1 VWQGYSGEYGVE
13 PTNLVPNLLN
23 YLAFATC
30 CWAASSSPF
39 ISRHTAL
46 RLDTGILSRS
56 PSRTMKPVNYRFR
69 WPRRAQHR
77 GPSNRHG
84 SMAES
89 GPSYPVDILHGRKRK
104 AAAQCLYYRHTFSR
118 HVVDLRTHVGRIVP
132 RGIVTHHQ
140 CASRMRPFRS
150 DRTTRVKPS

>member
-46 RLDTGILSRS
+46 RLGTGILRRS

-69 WPRRAQHR
+69 WARRAQHR

-104 AAAQCLYYRHTFSR
+104 AAAQCLYYRHTLSSIGARMSGESYREALSPIINAPSGCDPF
-118 HVVDLRTHVGRIVP
+118 VRIELP
-132 RGIVTHHQ
+132 
-140 CASRMRPFRS
+140 A
-150 DRTTRVKPS
+150 